1 VITHTFLEF
10 EAYASAVG
18 DADLKMV
25 LPRIEK
31 PRWEISEFHVGEF
44 HLQYGS
50 EWSGNIAEGVTRPDG
65 KILFV
70 PLHGRHHANGSP
82 LEEHSVFVMDAASEF
97 TISVQESHDWCSV
110 FLPAQASNKALDLPG
125 WSEPRS
131 KSTYAVELDDAEIA
145 NLRWL
150 LTQLHDS
157 IRTNPEILVE
167 QASRNAIRDDLVK
180 TCQRITPSCQ
190 QPASAIGRP
199 PLRRD
204 EVIRVLRKLIA
215 SHSHDCLTIDDFT
228 RALDISERS
237 LRNVFLEFYG
247 MPPRKFLMI
256 QRLNRVR
263 NVLRASDPDETTVTA
278 VAAHFGFW
286 HFGRFAGAYHKVF
299 QEAPS
304 TTLQGRHQPCA

>member
-1 VITHTFLEF
+1 MITHTFLEF

-18 DADLKMV
+18 DADIRMV

-31 PRWEISEFHVGEF
+31 PRWEISEFHVDEF

-50 EWSGNIAEGVTRPDG
+50 EWSGNIAEGITRPDG
-65 KILFV
+65 KIIFI
-70 PLHGRHHANGSP
+70 PLHGRHYANGTP
-82 LEEHSVFVMDAASEF
+82 LEEHSVFVMDAGSEF
-97 TISVQESHDWCSV
+97 TIRVPEPHDWCSV
-110 FLPAQASNKALDLPG
+110 FLPTSTIDAAHGLSDRRESKT
-125 WSEPRS
+125 
-131 KSTYAVELDDAEIA
+131 KSTYAVELRDSEIA

-157 IRTNPEILVE
+157 VRTNPEILVE
-167 QASRNAIRDDLVK
+167 QAACNAVRDDLVK
-180 TCQRITPSCQ
+180 ACQRITPGCE
-190 QPASAIGRP
+190 QPASSIGRP

-204 EVIRVLRKLIA
+204 EVIRALRKLIA
-215 SHSHDCLTIDDFT
+215 SHAHDCLTIDDFT
-228 RALDISERS
+228 QALDISERS
-237 LRNVFLEFYG
+237 LRNVFLEYYG

-256 QRLNRVR
+256 QRLNHVR
-263 NVLRASDPDETTVTA
+263 NALRASDPDETTVTA

-304 TTLQGRHQPCA
+304 TTLHDRCQPC